1 MEERGMTH
9 DELREKVARAILLSG
24 GWSADEIDD
33 PISGP
38 SLIAC
43 ALPTADAALAAVREA
58 LREPSEAMA
67 LQGWL
72 HLPRLHPS
80 WSTEAMKGAYR
91 AMLAASPLAAPQ
103 KETSA

>member
-1 MEERGMTH
+1 MTH
-9 DELREKVARAILLSG
+9 DEIRDKVAKAISEATLDWG
-24 GWSADEIDD
+24 DEEAEIWD
-33 PISGP
+33 IHRS
-38 SLIAC
+38 IA
-43 ALPTADAALAAVREA
+43 TAALAAVREA
-58 LREPSEAMA
+58 LREPSDEMA